1 MQISVLKSGSYISV
15 TDGVIS
21 RLAAYDGVGLP
32 PQHLITDRGPY
43 QHGENYLDFRLDPRE
58 LTLLFNITSS
68 STDYNLEGKMRN
80 LTSLF
85 SPRSSGNLWMKFT
98 TDYNDTRYAQ
108 VSYVDG
114 LQLVHKMGDGRVYRV
129 PVVVRMHE
137 PVFRAASTTSGCSEY
152 LIGYIVSGC
161 GFTVPT
167 YVPTS
172 IGPDSFMSSC
182 SLTYGG
188 TWRTYPVVTITGP
201 ATDCVITNTTTD
213 EKLDFT
219 GYTIDQGDTC
229 EIDCRYG
236 YKTVKDAGGTNKIGE
251 LGDDSDL
258 GTFHFEADPDAASG
272 INTVSIQVAGINDLS
287 KVVFEYDVMYVA
299 L

>member
-21 RLAAYDGVGLP
+21 RLAGYDGIGLP

-58 LTLLFNITSS
+58 LTLLFNVTSAS
-68 STDYNLEGKMRN
+68 SDYDLEGKMRS
-80 LTSLF
+80 LTTLF
-85 SPRSSGNLWMKFT
+85 RSRSSGNLWMKFT

-114 LQLVHKMGDGRVYRV
+114 LQLAHRIGDGRVYRV

-152 LIGYIVSGC
+152 QYIVSGC

-167 YVPTS
+167 PVPTS
-172 IGPDSFMSSC
+172 IGPDSILSSC

-188 TWRTYPVVTITGP
+188 TWRTYPIVTITGP
-201 ATDCVITNTTTD
+201 ATDCVITNTTTS

-219 GYTIDQGDTC
+219 GHTISQGDSY

-236 YKTVKDAGGTNKIGE
+236 YKTVKNSAGTNKISE
-251 LGDDSDL
+251 LSNDSDL
-258 GTFHFEADPDAASG
+258 ATFHFEANPDSTSG
-272 INTVSIQVAGINDLS
+272 VNVITLQVSKINDLS
-287 KVVFEYDVMYVA
+287 KVVFTYDVMYTE